1 MTPAALRWSENA
13 EKDLRRFDQ
22 VNQRRVARVALR
34 FAETGEGEI
43 KRLQGPLGEEFR
55 LRSGNVRIR
64 FQVDSDGTIV
74 ILRVLPRDKA
84 YR

>member
-1 MTPAALRWSENA
+1 MTLSLRWSDGA
-13 EKDLRRFDQ
+13 EKDLRRLDKISQ
-22 VNQRRVARVALR
+22 QRVVRVVLR
-34 FAETGEGEI
+34 FIETGEGEV

-55 LRSGNVRIR
+55 LRAGNLRIR
-64 FQVDSDGTIV
+64 FHINTEGTVV